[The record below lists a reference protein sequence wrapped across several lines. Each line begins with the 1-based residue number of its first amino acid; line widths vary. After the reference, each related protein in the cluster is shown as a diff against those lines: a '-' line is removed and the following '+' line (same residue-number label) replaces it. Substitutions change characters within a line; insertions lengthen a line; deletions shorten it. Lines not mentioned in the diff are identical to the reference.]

1 MQKSLLEKLVTEVRH
16 YHNKDF
22 LRAAMAVCALAAT
35 SDNEVVLAEH
45 YRADEIL
52 ANEPALRM
60 FDAQKAIDILYD
72 YIYELRTH
80 GESARQTLYDR
91 VRRLT
96 GDHKRSRTLMR
107 VAYLIIAADGKIRDA
122 EKEEFA
128 RLCRLLALEPEQV
141 WHELAD

>member
-1 MQKSLLEKLVTEVRH
+1 MEKSLLEKLVSEVQRF
-16 YHNKDF
+16 HNKDF
-22 LRAAMAVCALAAT
+22 LKAAMAVCALAAV
-35 SDNEVVLAEH
+35 SDDEVVLAEH

-52 ANEPALRM
+52 ASEPALKV
-60 FDAQKAIDILYD
+60 FDAQQAVDILYE

-80 GESARQTLYDR
+80 GEPARQILYDK
-91 VRRLT
+91 VRRMT

-107 VAYLIIAADGKIRDA
+107 VAYLIIAADGKFRDA

>member
-1 MQKSLLEKLVTEVRH
+1 MENSLLEKLVTEVRQ
-16 YHNKDF
+16 YHNQDF
-22 LRAAMAVCALAAT
+22 LKAAMAVCALAAI

-45 YRADEIL
+45 YRAEEIL
-52 ANEPALRM
+52 ATEPALKI
-60 FDAQKAIDILYD
+60 FDAKKAIDILYD
-72 YIYELRTH
+72 NIYELRTH
-80 GESARQTLYDR
+80 GEPARQILYDK
-91 VRRLT
+91 VRRLA

>member
-1 MQKSLLEKLVTEVRH
+1 MEQSLLEKLVTEVRQF
-16 YHNKDF
+16 HNKDF
-22 LRAAMAVCALAAT
+22 LEAAMAVCALAAT

-45 YRADEIL
+45 YRADDIL
-52 ANEPALRM
+52 ANEPALKI

-72 YIYELRTH
+72 DIYELRTH
-80 GESARQTLYDR
+80 GEPARQILYNK
-91 VRRLT
+91 VRRMA

-122 EKEEFA
+122 EREEFA

>member
-1 MQKSLLEKLVTEVRH
+1 MENSLLEKLVTEVRQ

-22 LRAAMAVCALAAT
+22 LKAAMAVCALAAI

-45 YRADEIL
+45 YRADDIL
-52 ANEPALRM
+52 ANDPALKI
-60 FDAQKAIDILYD
+60 FDAQRAIDILYE

-80 GESARQTLYDR
+80 GEPARQILYNK
-91 VRRLT
+91 VRRMT

-107 VAYLIIAADGKIRDA
+107 VAYLIIAADGKIREA

-128 RLCRLLALEPEQV
+128 RLCHLLALEPEQV
-141 WHELAD
+141 WQELAG